1 MDLALQYTFTKQ
13 TTLNADVAASK
24 YDGIRLFQY
33 GGMSGKYQELVPS
46 WVTTRGTLS
55 PIESSGPGSAVWSNL
70 SVASQQIPQKCTPNN
85 QASTDCPNKDMNL
98 LGQFSA
104 TCFYFA
110 TNLIDQRRQDK
121 EETVP
126 IGLIQ
131 SAIGGS
137 QIEAWTPDSAL
148 GKCKNESLNA
158 NGQAPPGRLF
168 NGMVAPFVN
177 ISLTGFLWCA
187 YSCTSAWCPRQ
198 RLLSSVFPLA
208 IDLQLTLH
216 LHPCGL

>member
-85 QASTDCPNKDMNL
+85 QAATDCPNKDMNL

-187 YSCTSAWCPRQ
+187 YSCTSAYFLPFSRW
-198 RLLSSVFPLA
+198 RLICNSPF
-208 IDLQLTLH
+208 T

>member
-1 MDLALQYTFTKQ
+1 MDFVSAEGCELVLA
-13 TTLNADVAASK
+13 
-24 YDGIRLFQY
+24 DGKRVLDLY
-33 GGMSGKYQELVPS
+33 GGHCVNTLGAGDTALGDELS
-46 WVTTRGTLS
+46 AQWQSLS
-55 PIESSGPGSAVWSNL
+55 
-70 SVASQQIPQKCTPNN
+70 
-85 QASTDCPNKDMNL
+85 
-98 LGQFSA
+98 
-104 TCFYFA
+104 FA

-148 GKCKNESLNA
+148 GKCKNGSLND

-187 YSCTSAWCPRQ
+187 YSCTSASPRL

-208 IDLQLTLH
+208 IALQLTLH
-216 LHPCGL
+216 PCGL

>member
-1 MDLALQYTFTKQ
+1 MCASGNVTIMHACPRHFLVFTRQLWRVLTVDVAQMDLALQYTFTKQ
-13 TTLNADVAASK
+13 ATLNADVAAGK
-24 YDGIRLFQY
+24 YSDIRLFQY
-33 GGMSGKYQELVPS
+33 GGMGGKYQELVPS
-46 WVTTRGTLS
+46 WVTTKGTLAPLES
-55 PIESSGPGSAVWSNL
+55 GGPSSGVWSNL
-70 SVASQQIPQKCTPNN
+70 SAASQSIPQKCQPGQDN
-85 QASTDCPNKDMNL
+85 CPNQDLNL

-110 TNLIDQRRQDK
+110 ANLIDLLKQNN
-121 EETVP
+121 EEAYP

-148 GKCKNESLNA
+148 GLCKNESLNA

-177 ISLTGFLWCA
+177 MSISGCLWYQGGA
-187 YSCTSAWCPRQ
+187 
-198 RLLSSVFPLA
+198 
-208 IDLQLTLH
+208 
-216 LHPCGL
+216 